1 MTSEII
7 KEEPGR
13 YALVKKDNRY
23 YASVVCGTSAM
34 YTLNIPITAEQVQ
47 EVSSDDGLLDQL
59 IGEIAFAPKRYLS
72 QHVDLRS

>member
-1 MTSEII
+1 MTTEII

-34 YTLNIPITAEQVQ
+34 YTLNIPITVEQAQ

-59 IGEIAFAPKRYLS
+59 IGEITFAPKRFLS
-72 QHVDLRS
+72 QHVDLRG